1 MPRNFV
7 DLIDVQTM
15 QGLLDAFCEAVG
27 ISSAIIDL
35 EGTVLISSNWQRI
48 CTDFHRVNP
57 ETCAKCIESDTCLAN
72 RLNEGRTYAVYPC
85 QNGLTDSA
93 APILIEREHV
103 ANLFIGQV
111 LLREPDETLFHERAR
126 RYGFDEKEYLEALSL
141 VPIIPEEKLIPILE
155 YLSQLARTLG
165 MIGLKEIRRQEA
177 EAALR
182 ESEQR
187 FRSLIQTAPTVI
199 LCLSPDCRII
209 EFNPEAERLFGRR
222 RGEVLGEA
230 YLESFVPEKHR
241 EAIAEDIRKVLR
253 GDPTRGFENP
263 VRVKGG
269 EERVLLWNVDALFN
283 DEGQPSGVVCVAQ
296 DITERKRAEEALRA
310 SERNYREI
318 FDASNDAIFVHDGET
333 GAILD
338 VNQRVS
344 EMVGYTREELLRSTV
359 GDLSMGVHPYTMEG
373 AQQWIGKAVQE
384 GPQTFE
390 WMTKRKNGEVF
401 WAEINLKQAT
411 IGGQRRVLAVTR
423 DISERKRVEEEMRQ
437 LRNLLANI
445 VDSMP
450 SVLVGVDAEGRV
462 TQWNREAERSTGVSA
477 LDARGCFLADV
488 FPNLAGQMENVRRAI
503 RDRKPLKAAKVLTRI
518 EGESRFE
525 DITVYPLVSN
535 GVDGAVVRVDD
546 VTDRVRIEEIMIQSE
561 KMRSVGEL
569 AAGMAHE
576 INNPL
581 AGILQNVQVVR
592 DRITTATEKNRQTA
606 AECGTTI
613 EAIEAYLERRGIGP
627 MIQAVMD
634 SGRRAARIV
643 DNMLS
648 FSRRSD
654 SEFAMHDLANLLDR
668 TVDLVRND
676 YDLKK
681 KFDFRQIEILREY
694 DSDLSRV
701 PCDAGKIQ
709 QVFLNLL
716 KNGAQ
721 AMSEIADR
729 ESRKPRFILRT
740 LRDGEMARVEIE
752 DNGPGIGEE
761 ERKRVFE
768 PFFTTKDVG
777 VGTGLGLSVSYFIVT
792 ENHRGTLNV
801 ESIPGER
808 TRFILR
814 IPLEKPTA

>member
-1 MPRNFV
+1 
-7 DLIDVQTM
+7 
-15 QGLLDAFCEAVG
+15 
-27 ISSAIIDL
+27 
-35 EGTVLISSNWQRI
+35 
-48 CTDFHRVNP
+48 
-57 ETCAKCIESDTCLAN
+57 
-72 RLNEGRTYAVYPC
+72 
-85 QNGLTDSA
+85 
-93 APILIEREHV
+93 
-103 ANLFIGQV
+103 
-111 LLREPDETLFHERAR
+111 
-126 RYGFDEKEYLEALSL
+126 
-141 VPIIPEEKLIPILE
+141 
-155 YLSQLARTLG
+155 
-165 MIGLKEIRRQEA
+165 
-177 EAALR
+177 
-182 ESEQR
+182 
-187 FRSLIQTAPTVI
+187 
-199 LCLSPDCRII
+199 
-209 EFNPEAERLFGRR
+209 
-222 RGEVLGEA
+222 LGEA
-230 YLESFVPEKHR
+230 YIESFVPEKYR

-269 EERVLLWNVDALFN
+269 AERVLLWNVDALFN

-296 DITERKRAEEALRA
+296 DITERKRAEE
-310 SERNYREI
+310 
-318 FDASNDAIFVHDGET
+318 
-333 GAILD
+333 
-338 VNQRVS
+338 
-344 EMVGYTREELLRSTV
+344 EL
-359 GDLSMGVHPYTMEG
+359 
-373 AQQWIGKAVQE
+373 
-384 GPQTFE
+384 
-390 WMTKRKNGEVF
+390 
-401 WAEINLKQAT
+401 
-411 IGGQRRVLAVTR
+411 
-423 DISERKRVEEEMRQ
+423 RQ

-503 RDRKPLKAAKVLTRI
+503 RDQKPLKAAKVLTRI

-535 GVDGAVVRVDD
+535 GVEGAVVRVDD

-613 EAIEAYLERRGIGP
+613 EAIEAYLERRGIGA
-627 MIQAVMD
+627 MIEAVMD

-654 SEFAMHDLANLLDR
+654 SEFALHDLGELLDR
-668 TVDLVRND
+668 TVDLAGND

-681 KFDFRQIEILREY
+681 KFDFRRIEIVREY
-694 DSDLSRV
+694 DRDLPNV

-777 VGTGLGLSVSYFIVT
+777 VGTGLGLSVSYFIIT